1 MKTSLEKFYAFLNQP
16 LKLWSRPILA
26 LLVVPLALSFTAP
39 LWKIRLE
46 APQYPK
52 GLELDIYSYTL
63 EGGDGGRHLNE
74 INTLNHYIGMH
85 RIDRSELSDLDWIP
99 FALGF
104 LAFVTLRVAAVGDV
118 RSLIDLLVLSMYLGA
133 FSGGRFVYKM
143 YVYGHNLAPDAAV
156 KVEPFTPALFGTKQ
170 IANFTTISYPQLGTW
185 YILIFATGVVVLTG
199 WHLVAGRLEAK
210 RKGALAESAVKPAA
224 AA

>member
-26 LLVVPLALSFTAP
+26 LLVIPLALSFTAP

-63 EGGDGGRHLNE
+63 EGGNNGQHLHE

-85 RIDRSELSDLDWIP
+85 KIDRSELSDLDWIP
-99 FALGF
+99 FALGA
-104 LAFVTLRVAAVGDV
+104 LIFVTLRVAAVGDV
-118 RSLIDLLVLSMYLGA
+118 RSLIDLLVLATYLGI

-143 YVYGHNLAPDAAV
+143 YVYGHNLAPDAPV

-185 YILIFATGVVVLTG
+185 YILMFAAGVVVLTG
-199 WHLVAGRLEAK
+199 WHLVAGHMEAK
-210 RKGALAESAVKPAA
+210 RKAAPEVSAVKPAA